1 MEFQF
6 SVLANNYPALIQG
19 GLVTLLITAIALVI
33 GLAIGA
39 VLCAGRLLRGSA
51 FDRLAL
57 TYISFFRT
65 TPEMVLIFWSYFCI
79 PLIFH
84 IRVSGLLVGSVVL
97 GLVAAAYFAEIFRAG
112 IEGVARGQVEAGRS
126 LGLRGFAQWRFVIL
140 PQALRL
146 MIPPLVNYFTELIK
160 NTTLLAG
167 IGVAELSLEAYL
179 LGGQTYRYVELLS
192 AIAVVYFA
200 VIFPISLWS
209 RLLEAKTRAA
219 S

>member
-1 MEFQF
+1 
-6 SVLANNYPALIQG
+6 
-19 GLVTLLITAIALVI
+19 
-33 GLAIGA
+33 
-39 VLCAGRLLRGSA
+39 
-51 FDRLAL
+51 
-57 TYISFFRT
+57 
-65 TPEMVLIFWSYFCI
+65 MVLIFWSYFCI

-112 IEGVARGQVEAGRS
+112 IEGVSRGQIEAARS
-126 LGLRGFAQWRFVIL
+126 LGLRGFPQWRYVIL

-179 LGGQTYRYVELLS
+179 LGGQTYRYVEFLS
-192 AIAVVYFA
+192 AIALVYFA
-200 VIFPISLWS
+200 VIFPVSLWS
-209 RLLEAKTRAA
+209 RRLEAKFQAA

>member
-1 MEFQF
+1 VELQF
-6 SVLANNYPALIQG
+6 SVLANNYPALIEG
-19 GLVTLLITAIALVI
+19 GLVTLLITAIALAI
-33 GLAIGA
+33 GLALGA
-39 VLCAGRLLRGSA
+39 VLCAGRLLRGSMV
-51 FDRLAL
+51 DRLAV
-57 TYISFFRT
+57 TYIGFFRT

-84 IRVSGLLVGSVVL
+84 IRVSGLLVGSIVL
-97 GLVAAAYFAEIFRAG
+97 GLVGAAYFAEIFRAG
-112 IEGVARGQVEAGRS
+112 IEGVPRGQTEAARA
-126 LGLRGFAQWRFVIL
+126 LGLRGFPQWRFVVL

-167 IGVAELSLEAYL
+167 IGVAELSLQAYL
-179 LGGQTYRYVELLS
+179 IGGQTYRYVELLS
-192 AIAVVYFA
+192 AIAFAYFV

-209 RLLEAKTRAA
+209 RRLETKLRAA

>member
-39 VLCAGRLLRGSA
+39 VLCAGRPRGSA

-126 LGLRGFAQWRFVIL
+126 LGLRGIPQWRYVIL

-209 RLLEAKTRAA
+209 RLLEAKARAA